1 MQKKNVFLFPIKILK
16 NRKILVQIFFPRT
29 CAAYS
34 EPVRARPGV
43 GAPPVGALLRSV
55 AGTVLVAPGAGVV
68 RETEGVCVWNDLF
81 L

>member
-1 MQKKNVFLFPIKILK
+1 MFSHKDNIIRNHCFKLIS
-16 NRKILVQIFFPRT
+16 PRT

-34 EPVRARPGV
+34 EPVRARPRV

-68 RETEGVCVWNDLF
+68 RETEGCKNVNCSCTHMV
-81 L
+81 